1 MDLNDKEGGPKTLS
15 LRNGHGSGE
24 WPRERTGVPGLDDKL
39 SGGLLRGSS
48 ILLLGAAGSGKTYFA
63 LQFLLEAMNQ
73 GERGLY
79 LYVGAASPLLARS
92 LPFQDQLSAQEKQ
105 FRFQIVAQALDE
117 EIKEPLERFLSS
129 LHGLERTR
137 VALEVGKPADLMT
150 EKELAF
156 VAALQRRLQDGGAT
170 TLVSNRH
177 VPANWSQLGRAGLLA
192 PSADGVLLLP
202 SLNPGNDPSRGLA
215 VLSLVAVSREPALP
229 DL

>member
-1 MDLNDKEGGPKTLS
+1 MDVNDKDSGPKTLS
-15 LRNGHGSGE
+15 LRSAQGPGE

-48 ILLLGAAGSGKTYFA
+48 VLLLGAAGTGKTHFA

-79 LYVGAASPLLARS
+79 LYVGSASPLLARS
-92 LPFQDQLSAQEKQ
+92 LPFQDLLAAQEKQ
-105 FRFQIVAQALDE
+105 FRFQMVAQSLDE

-137 VALEVGKPADLMT
+137 VALEVGKPAELMS

-156 VAALQRRLQDGGAT
+156 VASLQRRLQDGGAT
-170 TLVSNRH
+170 TLVTDRH
-177 VPANWSQLGRAGLLA
+177 VPTNWSQLGRAGLLA
-192 PSADGVLLLP
+192 PSADGVLLLQY
-202 SLNPGNDPSRGLA
+202 LNPGKD
-215 VLSLVAVSREPALP
+215 LSATEIVFR
-229 DL
+229 